1 MRHPATP
8 SEPADDPAAIFEDL
22 PTEDEYEAYTM
33 EQASAGNAE
42 WGFEAFRICTAGLTG
57 NCLSERMRF
66 YLAQCLQD
74 ACDGVPL
81 GRAMR
86 VSDERSAGR
95 PVDPQ
100 PDWETP
106 LANFAALLHRRGYKA
121 EAINAA
127 LDCARRALEGEHK
140 ALDRR
145 EAQRIRKKYAPMQDW
160 SEEKL
165 LANCERLG
173 LAGEIQKYSPQ
184 T

>member
-1 MRHPATP
+1 MHPPTTP
-8 SEPADDPAAIFEDL
+8 PCDPADDPAAVFGDL
-22 PTEDEYEAYTM
+22 PTEDEYEVYTM
-33 EQASAGNAE
+33 EQANAGNAD
-42 WGFEAFRICTAGLTG
+42 WGFEAFRICIAGLTG

-86 VSDERSAGR
+86 VSDERSSGR

-127 LDCARRALEGEHK
+127 LDCARHALEDK

-145 EAQRIRKKYAPMQDW
+145 EAQRIRQKYAPMQEW

-165 LANCERLG
+165 IVNCKQLG
-173 LAGEIQKYSPQ
+173 LAGEIQKYPPQ